1 MHTAKRLIAGWV
13 MSVLLSLFLIGP
25 SAGGKFVDWEGKE
38 KMFEH
43 LGYSTELM
51 TRIGVVEVVV
61 ALLILIPRTAFIGGI
76 LLTAYLGGAI
86 ATHVRVGDPYFM
98 PVLVGIYLWIALGLR
113 RPEIFALAF
122 GALPPRSGRPDDV
135 PAEAG

>member
-1 MHTAKRLIAGWV
+1 MHIAKSSIAGWV
-13 MSVLLSLFLIGP
+13 MSVLLALFLIVP

-38 KMFEH
+38 TMFEH
-43 LGYSTELM
+43 LGYSTEMM
-51 TRIGVVEVVV
+51 TRIGFVEIVV

-98 PVLVGIYLWIALGLR
+98 PVLMGIYLWIALGLR
-113 RPEIFALAF
+113 RPEIFSLAF
-122 GALPPRSGRPDDV
+122 GVGTAGSDELDV
-135 PAEAG
+135 PR